1 MALPPDRE
9 AAPPW
14 QVLIG
19 PFAAE
24 HVEAELE
31 HGGPLLLVPNDRERA
46 DALAQEFVGRGG
58 GRLFFSRDLLAGE
71 DGETC
76 WYRYS
81 DARFDGVTPP
91 EDLHHLAP
99 NLRLRD
105 LELRPVVRLDSLI
118 HSWANRDSALA
129 AVVSAGGGRLWLQSK
144 QPVPIVAGV
153 SRVLEVIG
161 EVCWTPLGSPVDPPA
176 GPASL
181 ERVAQWLESSGF
193 QPAERRPVHAQCAAP
208 SLVWRQDRLQ
218 RAAARQ
224 QQLEREIERLREE
237 QTALRQE
244 HTALRQE
251 GEGLRASLAQAEAR
265 QAALI
270 EQHGAAQA
278 RWQAESQIQRQ
289 EAAVVREAAA
299 AERSRL
305 EGDVARLEGERARL
319 QGQGVWLEGEAARWA
334 GEGASL
340 RQELGEARAEGE
352 ALRQQILVLQRGL
365 DTQREQLLAEA
376 AQERVA
382 REAEIGRLG
391 LENVVL
397 RQAAEAL
404 RQEAA
409 GQQQEVAG
417 QRQELEAARAEL
429 EAARQELESL
439 RREKE
444 EQRQALLAEA
454 AAAVAAAE
462 LRAEAAAQAAG
473 AAAAEAAAQAAAQA
487 AAERDWLAAEIDRL
501 GQENAHRQQEAEA
514 LLEGARLEI
523 AAILDL
529 LDPAEIL
536 SPDGDA
542 PAAP

>member
-14 QVLIG
+14 QVLVG

-91 EDLHHLAP
+91 EELHHLAP

-161 EVCWTPLGSPVDPPA
+161 EVCWTPLGSPVDPPV

-224 QQLEREIERLREE
+224 QQLEGEIERLREE

-270 EQHGAAQA
+270 EEHGAAQA
-278 RWQAESQIQRQ
+278 RWLAESQIQRQ
-289 EAAVVREAAA
+289 EAAVAREAAA

-305 EGDVARLEGERARL
+305 EGDVARLEGEVARLEGERVRL

-391 LENVVL
+391 LESVVL

-417 QRQELEAARAEL
+417 QRQELEASRAEL
-429 EAARQELESL
+429 EAARQELEGARQELETL

-454 AAAVAAAE
+454 AA
-462 LRAEAAAQAAG
+462 
-473 AAAAEAAAQAAAQA
+473 QA
-487 AAERDWLAAEIDRL
+487 AAERHSLAAEIDRL

>member
-31 HGGPLLLVPNDRERA
+31 HGGPVLLVPNDRERA

-58 GRLFFSRDLLAGE
+58 GRLYFSRDLLAGE
-71 DGETC
+71 DGELC

-91 EDLHHLAP
+91 EELHHLAP

-105 LELRPVVRLDSLI
+105 LDLRPVVRLDSLI

-129 AVVSAGGGRLWLQSK
+129 AVVSAGGGRVWLQSK

-153 SRVLEVIG
+153 SRVVEVIG
-161 EVCWTPLGSPVDPPA
+161 EFCWTPLGTPVDPPA

-181 ERVAQWLESSGF
+181 ERVAHWLESSGF
-193 QPAERRPVHAQCAAP
+193 QPAERRPVNAQCSAP

-218 RAAARQ
+218 RAASRQ
-224 QQLEREIERLREE
+224 RQLEGEIERLREE
-237 QTALRQE
+237 
-244 HTALRQE
+244 H
-251 GEGLRASLAQAEAR
+251 
-265 QAALI
+265 AALI
-270 EQHGAAQA
+270 EEHGAAQA
-278 RWQAESQIQRQ
+278 CWQTESQVQRQ
-289 EAAVVREAAA
+289 GAAAAREEAA

-305 EGDVARLEGERARL
+305 EGDVARLEGELARL
-319 QGQGVWLEGEAARWA
+319 QGQVIWLEGEAARWA

-340 RQELGEARAEGE
+340 QQELGGARAEGE
-352 ALRQQILVLQRGL
+352 ALRQQIVVLQRGL
-365 DTQREQLLAEA
+365 ATQREQLLAEA

-391 LENVVL
+391 LESVVL
-397 RQAAEAL
+397 RQEAEAL

-417 QRQELEAARAEL
+417 QRQALEAARQEL
-429 EAARQELESL
+429 EAARQELETL

-462 LRAEAAAQAAG
+462 LRAEAAVQAAG

-487 AAERDWLAAEIDRL
+487 AAERGVLAAEIDRL
-501 GQENAHRQQEAEA
+501 RQENAHRQQESEA

-529 LDPAEIL
+529 LDPAESL
-536 SPDGDA
+536 SPDGAA